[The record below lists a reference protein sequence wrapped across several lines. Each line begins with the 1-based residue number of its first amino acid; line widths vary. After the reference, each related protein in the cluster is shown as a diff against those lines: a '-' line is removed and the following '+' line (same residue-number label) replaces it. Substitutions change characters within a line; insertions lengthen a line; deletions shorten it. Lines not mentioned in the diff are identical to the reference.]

1 VPLRI
6 KRRKRMKTSI
16 KKGTLAK
23 ILKEKYFPERSK
35 KECQIIARF
44 LVDSDF
50 KLNDITTYGQAF
62 RFLDYVQGLR
72 KVV

>member
-1 VPLRI
+1 
-6 KRRKRMKTSI
+6 MKTSI

-23 ILKEKYFPERSK
+23 ILKEKYFPEKPK
-35 KECQIIARF
+35 KECSKLASLF
-44 LVDSDF
+44 VDSDF

-72 KVV
+72 KTA